1 MANRHLMAVGRQLKS
16 SSKWEFVVSV
26 RLRTKSKVCVCV
38 RKKEPKNAVSHLPT
52 GTELVMVMEMA
63 KDLSPCRNN
72 GIKSAPQ

>member
-26 RLRTKSKVCVCV
+26 RLRK
-38 RKKEPKNAVSHLPT
+38 KKEPKNAVSHLPT